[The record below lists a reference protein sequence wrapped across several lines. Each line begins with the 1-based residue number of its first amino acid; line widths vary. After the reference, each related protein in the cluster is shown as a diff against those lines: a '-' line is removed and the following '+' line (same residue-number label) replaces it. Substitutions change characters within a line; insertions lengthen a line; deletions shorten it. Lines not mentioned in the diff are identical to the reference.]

1 MSICVVHTVK
11 EKLSLL
17 WCFVRISY
25 MSRSSLSLQMRA
37 SGWLR
42 WMFQM
47 IDSLDSSFITLKNY
61 LVFLQN
67 YNKWYIQVVSKK
79 VLSDLL
85 DWVVLRNQVWG
96 KIRGTS
102 TEDSN
107 NWHKKSIQKDLF
119 FGTPCII
126 GDYNDNNL
134 LLPWQLQSHLLAKV
148 WKQTWSLCAFGQEI
162 LASLGKI
169 SYIRLWMVSFWGD
182 IFTKWK
188 VVDAHAVIIY
198 LPSQARE

>member
-1 MSICVVHTVK
+1 
-11 EKLSLL
+11 
-17 WCFVRISY
+17 

-67 YNKWYIQVVSKK
+67 YNKWYVYR
-79 VLSDLL
+79 LSQKRPLL
-85 DWVVLRNQVWG
+85 ICWTESFWETRSEGRL
-96 KIRGTS
+96 GTS

-119 FGTPCII
+119 LGHIIGII

-148 WKQTWSLCAFGQEI
+148 WKQTWSLCAFGQKI

-169 SYIRLWMVSFWGD
+169 SYNRLWVVSFWGD
-182 IFTKWK
+182 ILTKLN

-198 LPSQARE
+198 FPSQARE